1 MSTCADL
8 TFSLRL
14 RLVMDFYLRNASQR
28 SLTELHLK
36 ARPSSHV
43 PGSTMPR
50 VARPAA
56 LRAVAQA
63 MAAPVSA
70 RGVLAA
76 AAPAGRPVA
85 EVAVRGFSKPLFE
98 EKVRAKSSMA
108 RMPVEND
115 GYAFEPFT
123 QVCPMTDLGN
133 PLRAATCVPACLRA
147 CVDFAARTERTC
159 LPDTCPI

>member
-1 MSTCADL
+1 
-8 TFSLRL
+8 
-14 RLVMDFYLRNASQR
+14 
-28 SLTELHLK
+28 
-36 ARPSSHV
+36 
-43 PGSTMPR
+43 MPR

-123 QVCPMTDLGN
+123 QV
-133 PLRAATCVPACLRA
+133 
-147 CVDFAARTERTC
+147 AR
-159 LPDTCPI
+159 

>member
-1 MSTCADL
+1 
-8 TFSLRL
+8 
-14 RLVMDFYLRNASQR
+14 
-28 SLTELHLK
+28 
-36 ARPSSHV
+36 
-43 PGSTMPR
+43 MPR

-85 EVAVRGFSKPLFE
+85 EVAVRGFSSKPLFE
-98 EKVRAKSSMA
+98 EKMRAKSSMA
-108 RMPVEND
+108 RMPVENH

-123 QVCPMTDLGN
+123 QVCPMIDPGN
-133 PLRAATCVPACLRA
+133 SVRAAACVPARLRELCSMHECA
-147 CVDFAARTERTC
+147 RVCQTSAPIELAAR
-159 LPDTCPI
+159 DTNPNRISSPRVG